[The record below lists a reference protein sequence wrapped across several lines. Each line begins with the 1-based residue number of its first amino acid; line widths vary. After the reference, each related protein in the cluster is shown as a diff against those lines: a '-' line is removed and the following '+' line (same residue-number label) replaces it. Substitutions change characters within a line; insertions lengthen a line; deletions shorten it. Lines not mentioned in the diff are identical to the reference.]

1 MAKVLQ
7 YQGAMPTETLSIL
20 DTPGNTMV
28 SPTKVGYI
36 IMTADRAGLDVKFHV
51 KNRPSRKPG
60 VVLCSG
66 VEQLQELAQIN
77 DDILALYQAHWEQD
91 ILLGCILPWRQDAL
105 HLIPDDGS
113 AERMMDARGTS
124 CFVIRFGKPSED
136 VVTHRWNNG
145 KKLTFASS
153 ANESGKGNMGVFSG
167 IGDRILDGV
176 TVAVEA
182 DDFVKSIQPE
192 KTVATRHEQ
201 GVMVS
206 MVDDTAKLLDVPV
219 LIRKGLDVDKIM
231 AILSEQYDSWDYRH
245 GSYY

>member
-1 MAKVLQ
+1 MTQLS
-7 YQGAMPTETLSIL
+7 YNGAMPAESLTVL
-20 DTPGNTMV
+20 DTAGATLV

-36 IMTADRAGLDVKFHV
+36 IMTADRAGLDVKFQV
-51 KNRPSRKPG
+51 KNRPARKPG

-66 VEQLQELAQIN
+66 IEQLQELAELN
-77 DDILALYQAHWEQD
+77 DDILELYKKHYEQD
-91 ILLGCILPWRQDAL
+91 ILLGCILPWKKDAM

-113 AERMMDARGTS
+113 AERMTDARGTS
-124 CFVIRFGKPSED
+124 CFVVRFGKPSEE

-153 ANESGKGNMGVFSG
+153 ANESGKGNMGVFAG
-167 IGDRILDGV
+167 IGDRILGGV
-176 TVAVEA
+176 TMAVEA
-182 DDFVKSIQPE
+182 DDFVKSIQPT
-192 KTVATRHEQ
+192 KTQETRHEQ

-206 MVDDTAKLLDVPV
+206 MVNEDGTITDTPV

-231 AILSEQYDSWDYRH
+231 SLLSDQYNTWDYRH